1 MMIDCGYTR
10 VKPEWRVDEHTAPG
24 FVRIYQIHDGDVW
37 FTEEQG
43 RKKLPPG
50 KIYLF
55 PSAVP
60 FSIAHDPAHPLLCTF
75 LHLDVFPIVVRE
87 LTELPL
93 EKGGFIEAL
102 FASLQA
108 AIRRES
114 RSIVASLSET
124 LELYCKEKGLLQMPV
139 TEIASALDYIAANVS
154 HHAISIGELSAR
166 SGYNPQYFIRL
177 FRRSMG
183 MTPHQYITTYRLNE
197 SVKLLRQGNLSVTQ
211 IAERVGY
218 ADIKTFGRA
227 FRGRYGV
234 SATQFQKIE
243 QQIP

>member
-1 MMIDCGYTR
+1 MMIDCGYSKTG
-10 VKPEWRVDEHTAPG
+10 PQWHVDEHTAPG
-24 FVRIYQIHDGDVW
+24 FVRVYHIHGGDVW
-37 FTEEQG
+37 FTGEQG

-75 LHLDVFPIVVRE
+75 LHLDVFPIVVRD

-93 EKGGFIEAL
+93 EKGGFVEAL
-102 FASLQA
+102 FAALQA
-108 AIRRES
+108 AIRQEN
-114 RSIVASLSET
+114 RSVVASLSET
-124 LELYCKEKGLLQMPV
+124 LELYCKEKNILQMPV
-139 TEIASALDYIAANVS
+139 TEIASALDYIAANIDRG
-154 HHAISIGELSAR
+154 AISIGELSAQT
-166 SGYNPQYFIRL
+166 GYNPQYFIRL

-183 MTPHQYITTYRLNE
+183 MTPHQYISNYRLNE
-197 SVKLLRQGNLSVTQ
+197 SVKLLRRGELSVTQ

-218 ADIKTFGRA
+218 ADIKAFGRA

-234 SATQFQKIE
+234 SATQFQRID